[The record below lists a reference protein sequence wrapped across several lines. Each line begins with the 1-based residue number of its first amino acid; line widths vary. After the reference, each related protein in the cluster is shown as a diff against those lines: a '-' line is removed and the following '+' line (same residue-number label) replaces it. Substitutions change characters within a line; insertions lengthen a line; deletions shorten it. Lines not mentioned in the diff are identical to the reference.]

1 MIDGSGTLRSD
12 LTMMV
17 VTVIIYF
24 GVLNTLLLGIKISS
38 LLGSNTLSADKR

>member
-17 VTVIIYF
+17 VIYF